1 MGAIGVAE
9 TSDYKLD
16 RIRFRHRRCVA
27 LPLSPVGSGEDFLRI
42 RVEAAKFFMDD
53 TESESMISQSIFK
66 AYDIRGVIGKTLDA
80 DVARSIG
87 RAFGSEVRAQG
98 GDAVVVA
105 RDGRL
110 SGPELV
116 GALAD
121 GLRAAGVDVVD
132 VGMVPTPV
140 GYFAASV
147 PLALSGGER
156 RVDSCIVVTGS
167 HNPPDYNGFKMVLR
181 GAAIYGDQI
190 QGLYKRIVDARFET
204 GNGSYERYDVAD
216 QYVERIVGDIRLARP
231 LKLVVDAGNGVAG
244 PLATRL
250 FKALGCEL
258 VELFTD
264 IDGNFPNHHPDPA
277 HPENLQDVIAKLK
290 TTDAEIGFAFD
301 GDGDRL
307 GVVTKDGQIIYPDR
321 QLMLFAEE
329 VLSRN
334 PGAQIIYDVKCTR
347 NLAQWVREKGGEPL
361 MWKTGHSLVKAKL
374 RETGAPLA
382 GEMSGH
388 VFFKDRW
395 YGFDDG
401 LYTGARLLEILARA
415 ADPSALLNGLPNAV
429 STPELQLKL
438 DEGENVKLID
448 KLRADAKFDGADE
461 VVTIDGLRVEYPDGF
476 GLARSSNTTP
486 VVVLRFEASSD
497 AALARIQ
504 DDFRRALKAAKPD
517 ANLPF

>member
-1 MGAIGVAE
+1 
-9 TSDYKLD
+9 
-16 RIRFRHRRCVA
+16 
-27 LPLSPVGSGEDFLRI
+27 
-42 RVEAAKFFMDD
+42 
-53 TESESMISQSIFK
+53 MISQSIFK

-80 DVARSIG
+80 DAARSIG

-110 SGPELV
+110 SGPELIA
-116 GALAD
+116 ALSE
-121 GLRAAGVDVVD
+121 GLRAAGVDVVN

-147 PLALSGGER
+147 PLKLAGGER

-181 GAAIYGDQI
+181 GAAIYGEQI
-190 QGLYKRIVDARFET
+190 QALYQRIVDNKFES
-204 GNGSYERYDVAD
+204 GNGTYADYDIAD
-216 QYVERIVGDIRLARP
+216 AYLERIVSDIKLARP
-231 LKLVVDAGNGVAG
+231 LKLVVDTGNGVAG
-244 PLATRL
+244 GLAPRL

-258 VELFTD
+258 VELFTE

-277 HPENLQDVIAKLK
+277 HPENLQDVIRALK
-290 TTDAEIGFAFD
+290 ETDAEIGFAFD

-307 GVVTKDGQIIYPDR
+307 GVVTKDGEIIYPDR

-334 PGAQIIYDVKCTR
+334 KGAQIIYDVKCTR
-347 NLAQWVREKGGEPL
+347 NLATWVRAKGGEPL

-401 LYTGARLLEILARA
+401 LYTGARLLEILARV
-415 ADPSALLNGLPNAV
+415 ADPSALLNSLPNSH

-438 DEGENVKLID
+438 QEGENFELIARLQ
-448 KLRADAKFDGADE
+448 KSATFPDANE
-461 VVTIDGLRVEYPDGF
+461 VITIDGLRVEYPDGF

-486 VVVLRFEASSD
+486 VVVMRFEADND
-497 AALARIQ
+497 AALKRIQ
-504 DDFRRALKAAKPD
+504 EDFRRVILAEKADAK
-517 ANLPF
+517 LPF

>member
-1 MGAIGVAE
+1 
-9 TSDYKLD
+9 
-16 RIRFRHRRCVA
+16 
-27 LPLSPVGSGEDFLRI
+27 
-42 RVEAAKFFMDD
+42 
-53 TESESMISQSIFK
+53 MISKSIFK
-66 AYDIRGVIGKTLDA
+66 AYDIRGVIGKTLDTDA
-80 DVARSIG
+80 ARSIG

-110 SGPELV
+110 SGPDLV
-116 GALAD
+116 AALSD
-121 GLRAAGVDVVD
+121 GLRAAGVDVVN

-147 PLALSGGER
+147 PLELAGGER

-181 GAAIYGDQI
+181 GAAIYGEQI
-190 QGLYKRIVDARFET
+190 LALHQRIVDENFAE
-204 GNGSYERYDVAD
+204 GSGTYTEYDIAD
-216 QYVERIVGDIRLARP
+216 AYLERIVSDIKLARP
-231 LKLVVDAGNGVAG
+231 LKIVVDTGNGVAG
-244 PLATRL
+244 DLAPKL
-250 FKALGCEL
+250 FKQLGCEL
-258 VELFTD
+258 VELFTE

-277 HPENLQDVIAKLK
+277 HPENLQDVIRALK
-290 TTDAEIGFAFD
+290 ETDAEIGFAFD

-307 GVVTKDGQIIYPDR
+307 GVVTKDGEIIYPDR

-334 PGAQIIYDVKCTR
+334 KGAQIIYDVKCTR
-347 NLAQWVREKGGEPL
+347 NLAKWVREKGGEPL

-401 LYTGARLLEILARA
+401 LYTGARLLEILSRVK
-415 ADPSALLNGLPNAV
+415 DPSKLLNSLPNSH

-438 DEGENVKLID
+438 EEGENFELIAR
-448 KLRADAKFDGADE
+448 LQENARFTGADD
-461 VVTIDGLRVEYPDGF
+461 VVKIDGLRVEYPDGF

-486 VVVLRFEASSD
+486 VVVMRFEADND
-497 AALARIQ
+497 AALKRIQ
-504 DDFRRALKAAKPD
+504 EDFRRVILAAKPD
-517 ANLPF
+517 AKLPF

>member
-1 MGAIGVAE
+1 
-9 TSDYKLD
+9 
-16 RIRFRHRRCVA
+16 
-27 LPLSPVGSGEDFLRI
+27 
-42 RVEAAKFFMDD
+42 
-53 TESESMISQSIFK
+53 MISKSIFK

-80 DVARSIG
+80 DAARSIG

-110 SGPELV
+110 SGPELI
-116 GALAD
+116 GALSD
-121 GLRAAGVDVVD
+121 GLRAAGVDVVN

-147 PLALSGGER
+147 PLKLAGGER

-181 GAAIYGDQI
+181 GAAIYGEQI
-190 QGLYKRIVDARFET
+190 LALHQRIVDENFAD
-204 GNGSYERYDVAD
+204 GSGSYTEYDIAD
-216 QYVERIVGDIRLARP
+216 AYLERIASDVKLARP
-231 LKLVVDAGNGVAG
+231 IKIVVDTGNGVAG
-244 PLATRL
+244 GLAPKL
-250 FKALGCEL
+250 FRKLGCEL
-258 VELFTD
+258 VELFTEV
-264 IDGNFPNHHPDPA
+264 DGNFPNHHPDPA
-277 HPENLQDVIAKLK
+277 HPENLEDVIRALK
-290 TTDAEIGFAFD
+290 ETDAEIGFAFD

-334 PGAQIIYDVKCTR
+334 KGAQIIYDVKCTR
-347 NLAQWVREKGGEPL
+347 NLAKWVKDKGGEPL

-401 LYTGARLLEILARA
+401 LYTGARLLEILTRV
-415 ADPSALLNGLPNAV
+415 ADPSKLLNSLPNSH

-438 DEGENVKLID
+438 EEGENFELIA
-448 KLRADAKFDGADE
+448 RMQQNAKFTGADN
-461 VVTIDGLRVEYPDGF
+461 VVKIDGLRVEYPDGF

-486 VVVLRFEASSD
+486 VVVMRFEADND
-497 AALARIQ
+497 AALKRIQ
-504 DDFRRALKAAKPD
+504 DDFRRVILAEKADAK
-517 ANLPF
+517 LPF